1 MNSGHFSSPAL
12 LRLRRCPN
20 GLAQRCRAALLAE
33 LRTAPRSHRAPELV
47 EGRGRMRLSQPQA
60 RRPAHWASGGRGDG
74 LRTVNLRV
82 LCRPASVIRSN
93 WRRGSALRAAGAVGK
108 LPMFITRPARGAP
121 PPITG
126 SSALANS
133 LQIPCSRKKKSLLGI
148 QKFPAPL
155 RREFGCK
162 PMDSLAEWRR
172 KLANEPK
179 IFKNSL
185 QIPC

>member
-1 MNSGHFSSPAL
+1 MIVARMWGSTALCSSIQAALGCNASPASPSI
-12 LRLRRCPN
+12 PN
-20 GLAQRCRAALLAE
+20 GRSAN
-33 LRTAPRSHRAPELV
+33 SHR
-47 EGRGRMRLSQPQA
+47 
-60 RRPAHWASGGRGDG
+60 
-74 LRTVNLRV
+74 
-82 LCRPASVIRSN
+82 SVH
-93 WRRGSALRAAGAVGK
+93 
-108 LPMFITRPARGAP
+108 
-121 PPITG
+121 
-126 SSALANS
+126 SSTLAKFPANS
-133 LQIPCSRKKKSLLGI
+133 LLFVENSLLGI

>member
-1 MNSGHFSSPAL
+1 M
-12 LRLRRCPN
+12 
-20 GLAQRCRAALLAE
+20 
-33 LRTAPRSHRAPELV
+33 
-47 EGRGRMRLSQPQA
+47 
-60 RRPAHWASGGRGDG
+60 
-74 LRTVNLRV
+74 
-82 LCRPASVIRSN
+82 
-93 WRRGSALRAAGAVGK
+93 GSALGGFTQRPGTKAFGLAGARR
-108 LPMFITRPARGAP
+108 FAQRRPQYPTGRSANQSSVSP
-121 PPITG
+121 SPIIDI
-126 SSALANS
+126 SKIPKFPNS
-133 LQIPCSRKKKSLLGI
+133 LLFVENSLLGV

>member
-1 MNSGHFSSPAL
+1 MQAL
-12 LRLRRCPN
+12 
-20 GLAQRCRAALLAE
+20 G
-33 LRTAPRSHRAPELV
+33 
-47 EGRGRMRLSQPQA
+47 
-60 RRPAHWASGGRGDG
+60 GGRSITDQ
-74 LRTVNLRV
+74 
-82 LCRPASVIRSN
+82 
-93 WRRGSALRAAGAVGK
+93 SAFGK
-108 LPMFITRPARGAP
+108 FP
-121 PPITG
+121 
-126 SSALANS
+126 ANS
-133 LQIPCSRKKKSLLGI
+133 LLFVENSLLGI

>member
-1 MNSGHFSSPAL
+1 M
-12 LRLRRCPN
+12 
-20 GLAQRCRAALLAE
+20 
-33 LRTAPRSHRAPELV
+33 
-47 EGRGRMRLSQPQA
+47 
-60 RRPAHWASGGRGDG
+60 
-74 LRTVNLRV
+74 
-82 LCRPASVIRSN
+82 
-93 WRRGSALRAAGAVGK
+93 GSALGGFTQRPDRTKAFGFAEVRRFAQRRPQYPTGA
-108 LPMFITRPARGAP
+108 LRNQ
-121 PPITG
+121 
-126 SSALANS
+126 SSTLAKFPTNS
-133 LQIPCSRKKKSLLGI
+133 LLLVENSLLGI